1 MRGLEA
7 PPSRTRLS
15 HVIWSGIGSF
25 LGIYLISVLNQYM
38 FVNAVDTIFLVGS
51 FGASAVLIY
60 GVPQSELSQPRN
72 LIGGHILSACI
83 GITVYKYV
91 PLEISLLS
99 ALAVSLSIVLMHFTR
114 TLHPPGGAT
123 ALIAVIGSSQI
134 HELGYQF
141 VMTPIATGAFILLI
155 IALAVN
161 NMSRNPKRH
170 YPRYWW

>member
-1 MRGLEA
+1 MKLQKYSDA
-7 PPSRTRLS
+7 T
-15 HVIWSGIGSF
+15 
-25 LGIYLISVLNQYM
+25 
-38 FVNAVDTIFLVGS
+38 

-60 GVPQSELSQPRN
+60 GVPQAELSQPRN
-72 LIGGHILSACI
+72 LIGGHIFSAFI

-91 PLEISLLS
+91 PLDISLLS
-99 ALAVSLSIVLMHFTR
+99 ALAVSLSIVVMHFTH

-134 HELGYQF
+134 HELGYMF
-141 VMTPIATGAFILLI
+141 LMTPIATGAFILLI

-161 NMSRNPKRH
+161 NMSNNPDRH